1 MLYINDEKEA
11 NEFTREARKKEEKI
25 TQWVCFGLVFICH
38 CFIKDG
44 YLIYFIPL
52 ISSLFSIGA
61 DWYSN
66 WRAYYYYEKYNRDN
80 RYNRGFTLPD
90 LNEGW
95 RIVPFIIAMLF
106 FAILYLHY
114 NLLIKIY

>member
-1 MLYINDEKEA
+1 MLRMDEKEA
-11 NEFTREARKKEEKI
+11 NEFTREARRKEEKI

-52 ISSLFSIGA
+52 ISSLVSIGA
-61 DWYSN
+61 DWFSN
-66 WRAYYYYEKYNRDN
+66 WRAYYYYEKCNN
-80 RYNRGFTLPD
+80 KENFTLQD
-90 LNEGW
+90 FNEGL
-95 RIVPFIIAMLF
+95 RIGSFILAMLS
-106 FAILYLHY
+106 FAIFYLHY